1 MPRGFLTRNE
11 RRARYVRR
19 KAKSK
24 PQSRVRSRDLRITI
38 TGTYTPPSPQVPVT
52 GTANVGIREDCEDI
66 LYAFETVN
74 PFSMYTREEHYPVL
88 NGYRLSG
95 STVIRSFTDFP
106 VGYKPGAADPRSVY
120 PALLPTEISDLA
132 WSTLAATN
140 PNRPHV
146 EVPSFVGE
154 LKDFFQLIRGRG
166 ERLIKQAAQGYIA
179 WRWVLRPLWSDLQK
193 MLRFQAAVNRHAEM
207 LHNLQNGKVMRKRA
221 QIRNRSTVSSPSNV
235 TIHSTG
241 ATFSGKTRLES
252 SEQVWG
258 TANWKLAST
267 TRLPRLMKLK
277 TREWLEEHQQR
288 GWLENERFL
297 NALASGTAEMSKNG
311 ILSHD
316 ALATAWELC
325 PWSWLIDWCTNYG
338 DIIAATRNAIPVTY
352 SNVAVMRKTTCLR
365 RFYDI
370 GTDPTWAVIRMTG
383 NYFEL
388 ATRKERYR
396 PILLPFS
403 LPCFMPLI
411 EQGHWQILAAL
422 AITSGRLPKV

>member
-1 MPRGFLTRNE
+1 MPRGFLSRNE
-11 RRARYVRR
+11 RRSKYARRVAL
-19 KAKSK
+19 KL
-24 PQSRVRSRDLRITI
+24 PQSRTRSRDLRVTI
-38 TGTYTPPSPQVPVT
+38 SGTYTPPLPQVPVQ
-52 GTANVGIREDCEDI
+52 GTANVGVREDCEDI
-66 LYAFETVN
+66 VYNFEAVN

-140 PNRPHV
+140 PNKPQV

-166 ERLIKQAAQGYIA
+166 EHLIKQAAQGYIA

-193 MLRFQAAVNRHAEM
+193 MLKFQSAVNQYAEM
-207 LHNLQNGKVMRKRA
+207 LHNLQNGKVMRKRVTL
-221 QIRNRSTVSSPSNV
+221 RKRSTTGTPSNV

-241 ATFSGKTRLES
+241 ATFSGKSRVDG
-252 SEQVWG
+252 SEEVWG
-258 TANWKLAST
+258 TANWKLAPL

-277 TREWLEEHQQR
+277 SREWLESHSQR
-288 GWLENERFL
+288 GWLENEKFL
-297 NALASGTAEMSKNG
+297 NALASGTAEWSQKG

-325 PWSWLIDWCTNYG
+325 PWSWLIDWATNYG

-352 SNVAVMRKTTCLR
+352 SNVAIMRKTIAIR

-370 GTDPTWAVIRMTG
+370 GTDPTWALLTMKGT
-383 NYFEL
+383 YLET

-396 PILLPFS
+396 PVLLPFS

-411 EQGHWQILAAL
+411 QGGHWQILAAL
-422 AITSGRLPKV
+422 AVTSGRLPRS